1 MIGANR
7 KSTKEPPRFIS
18 LKWKVGL
25 IVSLVLFVV
34 NSLITLAAYRQS
46 NNQFNEQK
54 LDLLHQQQRMIS
66 GLLQR
71 DYEQLTGFA
80 GFIPLLDSGQSG
92 VQGPAQLQA
101 ILERHSAMLSLEWGI
116 GSLSFLDS
124 DGVLHDGLGA
134 GPDIESHRQLA
145 EQAIANDAPAG
156 RIDCL
161 EDCVLTLAVPQLEGS
176 LRGGVLV
183 ISRSVADGVLE
194 FQRLSGSE
202 VAVLVARG
210 GSNEAKGFAGQRFLA
225 GWGMAVPALSHP
237 VLTFGVLGA
246 LQDRYA
252 FTDIIDEAVFV
263 EYQQQWFA
271 CLLGRDRAAG
281 DDTSFLVMSPVSDDL
296 AQLAQ
301 ANRVILAGGIAG
313 LLVTGSILLVFLWK
327 PMNRIRQLATALP
340 DLGRSNFAAL
350 RNALPLRRRGIAADE
365 IDIVVD
371 SVKRLSDDLES
382 ALTARTEAEQ
392 NLMWLA
398 DHDPLTNLF
407 NRRRFQEVF
416 DRILAL
422 SVRYQRTGALLF
434 LDLDQFKYVND
445 LSGHQAGDAL
455 LLLVASSLRDAVRHS
470 DVLARLGGDEFALV
484 LPEAQADEAVYMA
497 NKLQHELRQ
506 VEFAAHGREHK
517 VSCSIGITLFP
528 DHGSDLNDLLAN
540 ADMAMYQAKEAGS
553 GRWHMYSPDEQAKEL
568 LASRAKWR
576 ERISQALIDDAFELH
591 FQPIFDIRQHK
602 VTRYETLVRMR
613 DNAGQLVFPDNFI
626 PVAEQSGQIHEIDRW
641 VIRKVIDRVKQN
653 PGLSLSVNLSGRVL
667 DDPSLLA
674 WFHEQLQDSRI
685 DPSDL
690 IVEITETAAVA
701 NVQDAIAFMREI
713 KALGCRFALDDF
725 GSGFSSFAYLKQL
738 PVDIVKIDGAFIQNL
753 ATSADDQLFVKAL
766 TDVAKGLGKV
776 TVAEFVENAET
787 LALLEAFGVDFAQG
801 YHIGRPLPR
810 ML

>member
-1 MIGANR
+1 MIGANQ
-7 KSTKEPPRFIS
+7 KSTKEPTLFIS

-34 NSLITLAAYRQS
+34 NSLITLVAYRQS
-46 NNQFNEQK
+46 NNQFNDQK

-71 DYEQLTGFA
+71 DYEQLAGFA

-101 ILERHSAMLSLEWGI
+101 ILGRHSAMLSLEWGI

-134 GPDIESHRQLA
+134 GQDIESHRQLA
-145 EQAIANDAPAG
+145 EQAIANDAPVG
-156 RIDCL
+156 RIDCMD
-161 EDCVLTLAVPQLEGS
+161 DCVLTLAVPQLEGS

-210 GSNEAKGFAGQRFLA
+210 ESNEAKGSAGQRFLA

-237 VLTFGVLGA
+237 ALTFGVLGA

-252 FTDIIDEAVFV
+252 FTDIVDEVMFV
-263 EYQQQWFA
+263 EHQQQWFA

-281 DDTSFLVMSPVSDDL
+281 NDTSFLVMSPVSDDL

-455 LLLVASSLRDAVRHS
+455 LLLVASGLRDAVRHS
-470 DVLARLGGDEFALV
+470 DILARLGGDEFALV
-484 LPEAQADEAVYMA
+484 LPEAQAEEAVYMA

>member
-1 MIGANR
+1 MIGANQ
-7 KSTKEPPRFIS
+7 KGTKEPTLFIS

-34 NSLITLAAYRQS
+34 NSLITLVAYRQS
-46 NNQFNEQK
+46 NNQFNDQK

-101 ILERHSAMLSLEWGI
+101 ILGRHSAMLSLEWGI

-134 GPDIESHRQLA
+134 GQDIESHRQLA
-145 EQAIANDAPAG
+145 EQAIANDAPVG
-156 RIDCL
+156 RIDCMD
-161 EDCVLTLAVPQLEGS
+161 DCVLTLAVPQLEGS

-281 DDTSFLVMSPVSDDL
+281 DDTAFLVMSPVSDDL

-455 LLLVASSLRDAVRHS
+455 LLLVASGLRDAVRHS
-470 DVLARLGGDEFALV
+470 DILARLGGDEFALV
-484 LPEAQADEAVYMA
+484 LPEAQAEEAVYMA

-801 YHIGRPLPR
+801 YHIGRPSPR

>member
-1 MIGANR
+1 MIGANH
-7 KSTKEPPRFIS
+7 KSTKEPTLFIS

-34 NSLITLAAYRQS
+34 NSLITLVAYRQS
-46 NNQFNEQK
+46 NNQFNDQK

-71 DYEQLTGFA
+71 DYEQLAGFA

-101 ILERHSAMLSLEWGI
+101 ILGRHSAMLSLEWGI

-134 GPDIESHRQLA
+134 GQDIESHRQLA
-145 EQAIANDAPAG
+145 EQAIANDAPVG
-156 RIDCL
+156 RIDCMD
-161 EDCVLTLAVPQLEGS
+161 DCVLTLAVPQLEGS

-210 GSNEAKGFAGQRFLA
+210 ERNEAKGSAGQRFLA

-237 VLTFGVLGA
+237 ALTFGVLGA

-252 FTDIIDEAVFV
+252 FTDIVDEVMFV
-263 EYQQQWFA
+263 EHQQQWFA

-281 DDTSFLVMSPVSDDL
+281 NDTSFLVMSPVSDDL

>member
-1 MIGANR
+1 MIGANQ
-7 KSTKEPPRFIS
+7 KSTKEPTLFIS

-34 NSLITLAAYRQS
+34 NSLITLVAYRQS
-46 NNQFNEQK
+46 NNQFNDQK

-71 DYEQLTGFA
+71 DYEQLAGFA

-101 ILERHSAMLSLEWGI
+101 ILGRHSAMLSLEWGI

-134 GPDIESHRQLA
+134 GQDIESHRQLA

-161 EDCVLTLAVPQLEGS
+161 DDCVLTLAVPQLEGS

-210 GSNEAKGFAGQRFLA
+210 ERNEAKGSAGQRFLA

-237 VLTFGVLGA
+237 ALTFGVLGA

-252 FTDIIDEAVFV
+252 FTDIVDEVMFV
-263 EYQQQWFA
+263 EHQQQWFA

-281 DDTSFLVMSPVSDDL
+281 NDTSFLVMSPVSDDL

-455 LLLVASSLRDAVRHS
+455 LLLVASGLRDAVRHS
-470 DVLARLGGDEFALV
+470 DILARLGGDEFALV
-484 LPEAQADEAVYMA
+484 LPEAQAEEAVYMA

-591 FQPIFDIRQHK
+591 FQPIF
-602 VTRYETLVRMR
+602 
-613 DNAGQLVFPDNFI
+613 
-626 PVAEQSGQIHEIDRW
+626 
-641 VIRKVIDRVKQN
+641 
-653 PGLSLSVNLSGRVL
+653 
-667 DDPSLLA
+667 
-674 WFHEQLQDSRI
+674 
-685 DPSDL
+685 
-690 IVEITETAAVA
+690 
-701 NVQDAIAFMREI
+701 
-713 KALGCRFALDDF
+713 
-725 GSGFSSFAYLKQL
+725 
-738 PVDIVKIDGAFIQNL
+738 
-753 ATSADDQLFVKAL
+753 
-766 TDVAKGLGKV
+766 
-776 TVAEFVENAET
+776 
-787 LALLEAFGVDFAQG
+787 
-801 YHIGRPLPR
+801 
-810 ML
+810 